1 METINI
7 QPIIEKIY
15 RNVQKRRLAPG
26 SYARLPEGNLPNPYG
41 CADAAN
47 ILYTIGAFP
56 RNIEE
61 RAEFVRILG
70 SMQNPETGLF
80 VEDTSDPVYKNLHIH
95 DPVHTTAHC
104 MAALELFDAQPLYR
118 AYALEDTLEPE
129 GFTRFMEGIDYRGNP
144 WSGSHRPAG
153 LYVALNL
160 GGSDTEEF
168 NKRYFQWMWDN
179 ADPDTGLW
187 RIGCQDGTRPL
198 WEHMA
203 GSFHYLFNHEHAHM
217 PLRYPD
223 KLIDSCI
230 HMYRNIPRP
239 SFGRM
244 VGFMEID
251 WVYCMTRAM
260 EQTPHRFYEAKECL
274 EEFAVSFVSYLGNED
289 WDANHDLND
298 LHMLFGSVCAL
309 AELQRALRGKLYS
322 KIPLKLV
329 LDRRPFI

>member
-7 QPIIEKIY
+7 QPIVEKIY
-15 RNVQKRRLAPG
+15 RNVEKCKLAPG
-26 SYARLPEGNLPNPYG
+26 SYARFPHVRRPNPYG

-56 RNIEE
+56 QDPQE
-61 RAEFVRILG
+61 RAEAVRILAA
-70 SMQNPETGLF
+70 MQDAESGLF
-80 VEDTSDPVYKNLHIH
+80 IEDTTDPLYQTIHVH

-104 MAALELFDAQPLYR
+104 MAALELFDAQPLYP
-118 AYALEDTLEPE
+118 AYALEYTLQPE
-129 GFTRFMEGIDYRGNP
+129 GFNQFMEGIDFRGNP

-153 LYVALNL
+153 LYVAINL
-160 GGSDTEEF
+160 GGSEAEEF
-168 NKRYFQWMWDN
+168 NKRYFEWMWEN
-179 ADPDTGLW
+179 ADPETGLW

-203 GSFHYLFNHEHAHM
+203 GSFHYLFNHEYAHM

-230 HMYRNIPRP
+230 HMYRNVPRP

-251 WVYCMTRAM
+251 WIYCMTRAM
-260 EQTPHRFYEAKECL
+260 QQTPHRFYEAKACL
-274 EEFAVSFVSYLGNED
+274 EEFAASFIAYLEGED
-289 WDANHDLND
+289 WENHPGLND
-298 LHMLFGSVCAL
+298 LHTLFGAVCAL

-322 KIPLKLV
+322 KKPLKLV